1 MRTGE
6 IRLACGAQKNLRPS
20 HVVLSSM
27 WKQNKRTSS
36 VWLEG
41 CISMT
46 QRNVKQNIKTKAKK
60 ATTKQQQQL
69 WKDGMGNPRK
79 AWSNVSLLI
88 SEWRQSRDHGLRKL
102 RRKSSM
108 FRLNTR
114 AQGLFNPF

>member
-1 MRTGE
+1 MRTVE

-27 WKQNKRTSS
+27 WKQNKRTSM
-36 VWLEG
+36 WLEG

-46 QRNVKQNIKTKAKK
+46 QRNVKQNIKTKAEK

-79 AWSNVSLLI
+79 AWNNVSLLI